1 MKAKRIWVLTVI
13 LALGVSCNNNDNFV
27 PKPHAYPKMILPK
40 KSYQKVDFK
49 GAPYQFEIPAYGALT
64 EDERNI
70 GKYWYNVNFPSFD
83 ATLHLTYYPFVNWE
97 QYDSMVADTRSLVN
111 KHIQKA
117 EDIIE
122 DPLENYNPNI
132 HGLVFHIEGH
142 TASNLNFYAT
152 DSARH
157 FLRGALYFNKKTQP
171 DSIAPAFEFLWKDVQ
186 HALKTFSWK

>member
-1 MKAKRIWVLTVI
+1 MKVNRIWVLTVI

-27 PKPHAYPKMILPK
+27 PKPHAYPKMILPQ

-49 GAPYQFEIPAYGALT
+49 GAPYQFEIPDYGVLT
-64 EDERNI
+64 EDERNS

-83 ATLHLTYYPFVNWE
+83 ATLHLTYYPFKNWE

-122 DPLENYNPNI
+122 DPLENYNPSCPSCNI
-132 HGLVFHIEGH
+132 QKNSYTLEQFRDNIKKFVNSLNQYNTQYKFAKRYGLVKE
-142 TASNLNFYAT
+142 TEVDVAFY
-152 DSARH
+152 
-157 FLRGALYFNKKTQP
+157 FEQIKNK
-171 DSIAPAFEFLWKDVQ
+171 
-186 HALKTFSWK
+186 

>member
-1 MKAKRIWVLTVI
+1 MKTPRNWVL
-13 LALGVSCNNNDNFV
+13 LAWSVLFFACNNNDNFV
-27 PKPHAYPKMILPK
+27 PKPHAYPKMELPSK
-40 KSYQKVDFK
+40 LYKVANFEY
-49 GAPYQFEIPAYGALT
+49 APYNFEIPAYSVIT
-64 EDERNI
+64 EDERNK
-70 GKYWYNVNFPSFD
+70 GRYWFNVNFPSLD
-83 ATLHLTYYPFVNWE
+83 ATLHLTYYSFTSWD

-122 DPLENYNPNI
+122 DPVENYNSDL

-186 HALKTFSWK
+186 HALTTFEWK

>member
-1 MKAKRIWVLTVI
+1 MIFRACVI
-13 LALGVSCNNNDNFV
+13 FTALLLIMGSCGEESFV
-27 PKPHAYPKMILPK
+27 PKPYAYPRMSLPEK
-40 KSYQKVDFK
+40 RYHQGDFK
-49 GAPYQFEIPAYGALT
+49 NAPYQFEIPDYSVVL
-64 EDERNI
+64 EDDRHA
-70 GKYWYNVNFPSFD
+70 GKYWYNVHFPSFD
-83 ATLHLTYYPFVNWE
+83 ATLHLTYYPFSKWS
-97 QYDSMVADTRSLVN
+97 QYDSMLADTRSLVN

-122 DPLENYNPNI
+122 DPLENYNPKL

-152 DSARH
+152 DSVAH

-186 HALKTFSWK
+186 HALKTFSWN